1 VDKKTLG
8 ETNSAVFPTPDASA
22 YTYAPLPVVWSDVGP
37 VKGPLKVAPVP
48 PPQWYPAKGF
58 LLQQPPMVLPLFCG
72 AVPSANPAVN
82 ASVHG
87 AVIAVQTVLAFTGPT
102 HADLSAVEQTRR
114 T

>member
-1 VDKKTLG
+1 
-8 ETNSAVFPTPDASA
+8 
-22 YTYAPLPVVWSDVGP
+22 
-37 VKGPLKVAPVP
+37 
-48 PPQWYPAKGF
+48 
-58 LLQQPPMVLPLFCG
+58 MVLPLFCG